1 MPIPLTKISSP
12 QRRSFKDNPGNS
24 ASAGPSSIA
33 RLAQLEVEAADF
45 ESLEDEPLLELPLLL
60 PLSEGDLELSDFA
73 EESDF
78 ESDLESDF
86 ESPDPDPDPDP
97 ELAAAALSP
106 DFLPSPPP
114 LPDPLLEARESVL

>member
-45 ESLEDEPLLELPLLL
+45 ESLEDEPLFELPLLL

-86 ESPDPDPDPDP
+86 ESPDP